1 MSEDVS
7 VVVIAPETSE
17 EAGRLFAALL
27 SAGFHP
33 SMDYGGEAQ
42 LANYPILAPQSELTE
57 AKAFLRGLKAAGPA
71 PAPAAPK
78 PERPPWMF
86 DSGYSDRPVGPIP
99 PWKFNETV
107 GKALG
112 VLAAMLVL
120 AGGAAGLIYMLQF
133 LTSLKNH

>member
-1 MSEDVS
+1 VGGADL

-42 LANYPILAPQSELTE
+42 LANYPILAPQSELNE
-57 AKAFLRGLKAAGPA
+57 AKAFLRGFK
-71 PAPAAPK
+71 AAPK
-78 PERPPWMF
+78 PERPPSMF

-99 PWKFNETV
+99 PWKLNETV

-112 VLAAMLVL
+112 VLGAMILFAGAIVALV
-120 AGGAAGLIYMLQF
+120 YMLQF
-133 LTSLKNH
+133 LTSLKGH